1 MTLEASHKLLTETLT
16 SSCTEILI
24 ISFYIN
30 ILHFVMT
37 LYMIL
42 IIFII
47 YLKKTYSSS
56 LAGKKIIT
64 SENSSLLILVSRL
77 L

>member
-1 MTLEASHKLLTETLT
+1 MTLEASHNLLTETLT

-24 ISFYIN
+24 IFFYIN
-30 ILHFVMT
+30 ILDFVMT

-42 IIFII
+42 IIFYYLFEKDLFIFTSRHKDII
-47 YLKKTYSSS
+47 
-56 LAGKKIIT
+56 
-64 SENSSLLILVSRL
+64 SENYSLLILVSRL